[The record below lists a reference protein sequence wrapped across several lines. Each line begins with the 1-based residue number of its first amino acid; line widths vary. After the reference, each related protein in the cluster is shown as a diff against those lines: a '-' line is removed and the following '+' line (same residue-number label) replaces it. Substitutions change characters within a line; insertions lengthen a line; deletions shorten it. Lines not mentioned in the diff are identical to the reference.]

1 MKTHLTPI
9 GALLIYVILLAIYSF
24 CIWQTAIVVHPIQQE
39 MEIIELIVGFGTGV
53 WVGMYI
59 SSQIEK
65 KIDKNVKK
73 QNKND

>member
-9 GALLIYVILLAIYSF
+9 GALLIYVILLATYSF
-24 CIWQTAIVVHPIQQE
+24 CIWQVVIVAWDV
-39 MEIIELIVGFGTGV
+39 IVL
-53 WVGMYI
+53 YI